1 MIGYLKDK
9 ETKGIFIRKPKVMIS
24 VIFCDSNYST
34 DNETR
39 NSVSSLVATLGGTL
53 LTCLS
58 KTQRTVT
65 LSSIEAEYV
74 GISSCT
80 QEVKI
85 ISMLLEE
92 MTEVQKPSVI
102 YKDNQGAVLLS
113 KNRQVCMRTK
123 HIDIRRHFLKDMVED
138 KDI

>member
-92 MTEVQKPSVI
+92 MTEVQKPSAVI
-102 YKDNQGAVLLS
+102 IKEIFFKQRIGKL
-113 KNRQVCMRTK
+113 VCVPRTL
-123 HIDIRRHFLKDMVED
+123 IIITILCGT
-138 KDI
+138 